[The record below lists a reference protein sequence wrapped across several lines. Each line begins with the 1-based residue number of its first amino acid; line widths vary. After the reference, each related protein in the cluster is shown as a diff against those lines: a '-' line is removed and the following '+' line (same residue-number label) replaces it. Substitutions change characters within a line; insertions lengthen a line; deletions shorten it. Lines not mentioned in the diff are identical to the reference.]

1 MKKFILIS
9 SVLLAQFTYSQLS
22 VNILHDTVFCANP
35 DNASTFSIGGNNVVI
50 SNGQP
55 PYTYEWSIE
64 APYQFQSS
72 SIVLH
77 ASDFLNDTTSADP
90 FIVDGIGFIDSMNFY
105 LKVTDQAGNVAND
118 SMRVA
123 ISTFAV
129 QIDFV
134 IWNIFAGDTI
144 FYDDINP
151 SFVWGGLGQK
161 SYLWQPNHGLIDSTF
176 NHLYTSPTVSTGY
189 YCIVTDE
196 FGCSFT
202 TSIIHHVIVE
212 TLNISEL
219 ADKDEFVLYP
229 NPTSG
234 VININTFSNEITNI
248 RIYDANMAL
257 IDTIVKNTHNYDL
270 SSFSKGVYFVS
281 FEFEGKTQTK
291 KIILN

>member
-9 SVLLAQFTYSQLS
+9 SVLLAHFTYSQLS
-22 VNILHDTVFCANP
+22 VNILHDTVYCVNP
-35 DNASTFSIGGNNVVI
+35 SNVSTFSIGGNNVVI
-50 SNGQP
+50 SNGQA
-55 PYTYEWSIE
+55 PYTYEWSIG
-64 APYQFQSS
+64 AFYQFPSS

-77 ASDFLNDTTSADP
+77 ASDFLDDTTSADP
-90 FIVDGIGFIDSMNFY
+90 IIIDGVGIVDSMKFY

-123 ISTFAV
+123 ISAFA
-129 QIDFV
+129 IDLEF
-134 IWNIFAGDTI
+134 ITWHMMAGDTVI
-144 FYDDINP
+144 YYAA
-151 SFVWGGLGQK
+151 SFVLGGLGQN
-161 SYLWQPNHGLIDSTF
+161 SYLWQPNHGLIDSTS
-176 NHLYTSPTVSTGY
+176 NLLYTSPTVSTGY

-212 TLNISEL
+212 TANISEF
-219 ADKDEFVLYP
+219 ADDDNFVLYP
-229 NPTSG
+229 NPTTG
-234 VININTFSNEITNI
+234 AINFNTVSKEITNI

-270 SSFSKGVYFVS
+270 SSFSKGMYFIS

>member
-9 SVLLAQFTYSQLS
+9 SVLISHFTYSQLS

-35 DNASTFSIGGNNVVI
+35 NNVSTFSIGGNNVVI
-50 SNGQP
+50 SNGQA
-55 PYTYEWSIE
+55 PYIYEWSIE
-64 APYQFQSS
+64 APFQFPSS

-77 ASDFLNDTTSADP
+77 ASDFLDDTTSADP
-90 FIVDGIGFIDSMNFY
+90 IIIDGVGIVDSMKFY

-118 SMRVA
+118 SIRVA
-123 ISTFAV
+123 ISTFGSGQSFAV
-129 QIDFV
+129 
-134 IWNIFAGDTI
+134 WNIMVGDTV
-144 FYDDINP
+144 FSDGT

-176 NHLYTSPTVSTGY
+176 NHLNTSPTVSTGY

-202 TSIIHHVIVE
+202 TGIVHYVFVE

-219 ADKDEFVLYP
+219 AVDDNFVVYP
-229 NPTSG
+229 NPTTG
-234 VININTFSNEITNI
+234 AINFNTFSNELTNI

-257 IDTIVKNTHNYDL
+257 IDTIVKNTQNYDL
-270 SSFSKGVYFVS
+270 SNFSKGVYFLL

>member
-35 DNASTFSIGGNNVVI
+35 GNASTFSIGGNNLVI

-77 ASDFLNDTTSADP
+77 ASDFLDDTTSADP
-90 FIVDGIGFIDSMNFY
+90 IIIDGVGFVDSMKFY
-105 LKVTDQAGNVAND
+105 LKVTDQVGNVAND

-123 ISTFAV
+123 ISVFA
-129 QIDFV
+129 IELDFV
-134 IWNIFAGDTI
+134 FWHMLAGDTI
-144 FYDDINP
+144 FYDDINA
-151 SFVWGGLGQK
+151 SFVSGGLGQK
-161 SYLWQPNHGLIDSTF
+161 SYLWQPNHGLIDSTS
-176 NHLYTSPTVSTGY
+176 NHLFTSPTVSTGY

-202 TSIIHHVIVE
+202 TSIIHHVFVE

-219 ADKDEFVLYP
+219 AVDDNFVVYP
-229 NPTSG
+229 NPTTG
-234 VININTFSNEITNI
+234 TINFNTFSNELTNI

-257 IDTIVKNTHNYDL
+257 IDTIVKNTKNYDL
-270 SSFSKGVYFVS
+270 SNFSKGVYFIT
-281 FEFEGKTQTK
+281 FELEGKTQTK

>member
-9 SVLLAQFTYSQLS
+9 SVFIAHFTYSQLS
-22 VNILHDTVFCANP
+22 VNIRHDTVFCVNP
-35 DNASTFSIGGNNVVI
+35 DNTNIFSIGGNNVVI

-64 APYQFQSS
+64 EPYQFPSS

-77 ASDFLNDTTSADP
+77 ASDFLDDTTSADP
-90 FIVDGIGFIDSMNFY
+90 IIIDGVGIVDSMKFY
-105 LKVTDQAGNVAND
+105 LKVTDQAGNVGND
-118 SMRVA
+118 SIRVA
-123 ISTFAV
+123 ISV
-129 QIDFV
+129 FV
-134 IWNIFAGDTI
+134 VDINFQFWNIMVGDTV
-144 FYDDINP
+144 FSGGA

-161 SYLWQPNHGLIDSTF
+161 SYLWQPNHGLIDSTS

-196 FGCSFT
+196 FGCSYT
-202 TSIIHHVIVE
+202 TGVVQHVIVE

-219 ADKDEFVLYP
+219 ADEDEFVLYP

-234 VININTFSNEITNI
+234 VININTFSNELTNI
-248 RIYDANMAL
+248 RIYDAKMAL
-257 IDTIVKNTHNYDL
+257 IDTIDKNTQNYDL
-270 SSFSKGVYFVS
+270 SNFSKGVYFMS

>member
-9 SVLLAQFTYSQLS
+9 SVLIAHFTYSQLS

-35 DNASTFSIGGNNVVI
+35 NNVSTFSIGGNNVVI
-50 SNGQP
+50 SNGQA
-55 PYTYEWSIE
+55 PYIYEWSIE
-64 APYQFQSS
+64 APYQFPSS

-90 FIVDGIGFIDSMNFY
+90 IIVDGVGIVDSMKFY
-105 LKVTDQAGNVAND
+105 LKVTDQAGNVGND
-118 SMRVA
+118 SIRVA
-123 ISTFAV
+123 ISVFA
-129 QIDFV
+129 IELEF
-134 IWNIFAGDTI
+134 ITWHMNSGDTVI
-144 FYDDINP
+144 YDDA
-151 SFVWGGLGQK
+151 SFVYGGLGEK
-161 SYLWQPNHGLIDSTF
+161 SYLWQPNHGLIDSTS

-196 FGCSFT
+196 FGCSYT
-202 TSIIHHVIVE
+202 TGVVQHVIVE

-219 ADKDEFVLYP
+219 ADEDEFVLYP

-234 VININTFSNEITNI
+234 VININTFSNELTNI
-248 RIYDANMAL
+248 RIYDAKMAL
-257 IDTIVKNTHNYDL
+257 IDTIDKNTQNYDL
-270 SSFSKGVYFVS
+270 SNFSKGVYFMS

>member
-1 MKKFILIS
+1 MKNLILIS
-9 SVLLAQFTYSQLS
+9 SVLIAHLTYSQLS
-22 VNILHDTVFCANP
+22 VNILHDTVFCVNP
-35 DNASTFSIGGNNVVI
+35 DNANIFSIGGNNVVI
-50 SNGQP
+50 SNGQA
-55 PYTYEWSIE
+55 PYIYEWSIE
-64 APYQFQSS
+64 APYQFPSS

-90 FIVDGIGFIDSMNFY
+90 IIVDGIGFIDSMNFY

-123 ISTFAV
+123 ISTFA
-129 QIDFV
+129 IELEF
-134 IWNIFAGDTI
+134 ITWHINAGDTVI
-144 FYDDINP
+144 YDNA
-151 SFVWGGLGQK
+151 SFVYGGLGEK

-176 NHLYTSPTVSTGY
+176 NHLWTSPTASYTGY

-202 TSIIHHVIVE
+202 TSIIHHVFVE

-234 VININTFSNEITNI
+234 AINFNTFSDEITNI
-248 RIYDANMAL
+248 RIFDSKMAL
-257 IDTIVKNTHNYDL
+257 IDTIDKNTHNYDL
-270 SSFSKGVYFVS
+270 SNFSKGVYFIT
-281 FEFEGKTQTK
+281 FEYEGKTQTK